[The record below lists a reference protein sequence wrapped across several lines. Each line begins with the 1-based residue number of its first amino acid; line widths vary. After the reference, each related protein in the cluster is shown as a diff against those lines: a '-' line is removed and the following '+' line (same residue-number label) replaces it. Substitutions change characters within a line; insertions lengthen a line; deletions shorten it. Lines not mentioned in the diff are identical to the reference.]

1 MKKNTNRRGFTL
13 TELAVVLAVLGIVSA
28 MVVSFTVSVNG
39 SRQLSSA
46 RLDAM
51 SDVGVAES
59 FVNDFIERNGGV
71 VATDEKGNSY
81 ISVITVANGE
91 NIETKKLFF
100 KPATE
105 EEPAK
110 IVVDVTAEGEAD
122 TEITLTNVTGIS
134 FDSKGDD
141 DVIYFVTVTF
151 EVLEKA
157 ETYTFCV
164 NPFVGEGGN

>member
-1 MKKNTNRRGFTL
+1 MKKNTYKRGFTL

-28 MVVSFTVSVNG
+28 MVVSFTVSING

-71 VATDEKGNSY
+71 VATDENGNSY
-81 ISVITVANGE
+81 ISVRTAADDE
-91 NIETKKLFF
+91 NTETKKLFF
-100 KPATE
+100 QPATE

-110 IVVDVTAEGEAD
+110 IVVTAEGEAD
-122 TEITLTNVTGIS
+122 TAITLTSVTGIS
-134 FDSKGDD
+134 FKSLVGNSG

-151 EVLEKA
+151 KVLEA
-157 ETYTFCV
+157 EESITFCV
-164 NPFVGEGGN
+164 NPYTSEGGN

>member
-1 MKKNTNRRGFTL
+1 MKKNTYKRGFTL

-28 MVVSFTVSVNG
+28 MVVSFTVSING

-71 VATDEKGNSY
+71 VATDEDGNSY
-81 ISVITVANGE
+81 ISVITVVDDE
-91 NIETKKLFF
+91 SIETKKLFF
-100 KPATE
+100 QPAAE

-122 TEITLTNVTGIS
+122 TAITLTSVTDIKFESMGS
-134 FDSKGDD
+134 D

-151 EVLEKA
+151 EVLDNPESI
-157 ETYTFCV
+157 TFCV
-164 NPFVGEGGN
+164 NPYTSEGGN

>member
-59 FVNDFIERNGGV
+59 FVNDFIERNEITAFTGEVTSIATKDGKTLTLVDNNDGGKNLV
-71 VATDEKGNSY
+71 VK
-81 ISVITVANGE
+81 IGE
-91 NIETKKLFF
+91 NTETS
-100 KPATE
+100 
-105 EEPAK
+105 
-110 IVVDVTAEGEAD
+110 
-122 TEITLTNVTGIS
+122 ITLTNVTDIKFESMGN
-134 FDSKGDD
+134 G

>member
-59 FVNDFIERNGGV
+59 FVNDFIERNEIEAFTGEVTSIATKDGKTLTLVDNNDGGKNLV
-71 VATDEKGNSY
+71 VK
-81 ISVITVANGE
+81 IGE
-91 NIETKKLFF
+91 NTETS
-100 KPATE
+100 
-105 EEPAK
+105 
-110 IVVDVTAEGEAD
+110 
-122 TEITLTNVTGIS
+122 ITLTNVTDIKFESMGN
-134 FDSKGDD
+134 G
-141 DVIYFVTVTF
+141 DVIYFVTITF

-164 NPFVGEGGN
+164 NPFVGEGGK

>member
-1 MKKNTNRRGFTL
+1 MKKNTYKRGFTL

-28 MVVSFTVSVNG
+28 MVVSFTVSING

-71 VATDEKGNSY
+71 VANEGKS
-81 ISVITVANGE
+81 ITADGKTLKFVPAE
-91 NIETKKLFF
+91 NEN
-100 KPATE
+100 
-105 EEPAK
+105 PAK
-110 IVVDVTAEGEAD
+110 IVVTAEGEAD
-122 TEITLTNVTGIS
+122 TAITLTSVTDIKFESMGS
-134 FDSKGDD
+134 D

-151 EVLEKA
+151 EVLDNPESI
-157 ETYTFCV
+157 TFCV
-164 NPFVGEGGN
+164 NPYTSEGGN

>member
-1 MKKNTNRRGFTL
+1 MKKNTYKRGFTL

-28 MVVSFTVSVNG
+28 MVVSFTVSING

-71 VATDEKGNSY
+71 VADEGKS
-81 ISVITVANGE
+81 ITADGKTLKFVPAE
-91 NIETKKLFF
+91 NEN
-100 KPATE
+100 
-105 EEPAK
+105 PAK

-122 TEITLTNVTGIS
+122 TAITLTNVTDIS
-134 FDSKGDD
+134 FKSLVGNSG

-151 EVLEKA
+151 EVLDNPESI
-157 ETYTFCV
+157 TFCV
-164 NPFVGEGGN
+164 NPYTSEGGN

>member
-1 MKKNTNRRGFTL
+1 MKKNTYKRGFTL

-28 MVVSFTVSVNG
+28 MVVSFTVSING

-71 VATDEKGNSY
+71 VADEGKS
-81 ISVITVANGE
+81 ITADGKTLTLVDNNDGGKNLVVKNGE
-91 NIETKKLFF
+91 NTET
-100 KPATE
+100 A
-105 EEPAK
+105 
-110 IVVDVTAEGEAD
+110 
-122 TEITLTNVTGIS
+122 ITLTNVTDIKFESMGS
-134 FDSKGDD
+134 D

-151 EVLEKA
+151 EVLEEK
-157 ETYTFCV
+157 ESITFCV
-164 NPFVGEGGN
+164 NPYTSEGGN

>member
-1 MKKNTNRRGFTL
+1 MKKNTYKRGFTL

-28 MVVSFTVSVNG
+28 MVVSFTVSING

-71 VATDEKGNSY
+71 VADEGKS
-81 ISVITVANGE
+81 ITADGKTLKFVPAE
-91 NIETKKLFF
+91 NEN
-100 KPATE
+100 
-105 EEPAK
+105 PAK

-122 TEITLTNVTGIS
+122 TAITLTSVTDIKFESMGS
-134 FDSKGDD
+134 D

-151 EVLEKA
+151 EVLEA
-157 ETYTFCV
+157 EESITFCV
-164 NPFVGEGGN
+164 NPYTSQGGN